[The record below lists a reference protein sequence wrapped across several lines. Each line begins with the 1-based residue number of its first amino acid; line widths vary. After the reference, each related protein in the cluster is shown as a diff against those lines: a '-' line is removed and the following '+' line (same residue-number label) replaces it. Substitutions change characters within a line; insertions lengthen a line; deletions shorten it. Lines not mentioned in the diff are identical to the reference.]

1 MDVLRGV
8 PGGLALENTDM
19 TFKATAFG
27 ALASV
32 FMIGAASAADLPTR
46 KGPPEYIPPPP
57 VFSWEGWHIG
67 VVGGYGGGTSS
78 TSASVWGFGAVPAAF
93 NLNTSTGTTGW
104 LVGYE
109 SGYNWQFAN
118 NFVVGYESEFSY
130 ADVRSSTNNA
140 FFGGVNNR
148 LQWFGAER
156 LRFGYAFGRFLPY
169 ITGGLAYG
177 RIKSNGADFI
187 GGFAFP
193 TNASTWQ
200 AGWTV
205 GAGLEYAFWD
215 KFSVK
220 AEYLYTSMKGTSGY
234 GLGFPTAFRTFD
246 GRGFDTHLARV
257 GLNYN
262 VKSIG
267 ALLGWDG
274 LGL

>member
-1 MDVLRGV
+1 
-8 PGGLALENTDM
+8 M
-19 TFKATAFG
+19 TFKATVVG

-32 FMIGAASAADLPTR
+32 LMIGAASAADLPSR
-46 KGPPEYIPPPP
+46 KAPPEYIPPPP

-67 VVGGYGGGTSS
+67 VVGGYGGGSSS
-78 TSASVWGFGAVPAAF
+78 TSSWIWDFGAVPAVW
-93 NLNTSTGTTGW
+93 NVNTSRGTSGY

-109 SGYNWQFAN
+109 SGYTWQFSN
-118 NFVVGYESEFSY
+118 NFVLGYESEFSY
-130 ADVRSSTNNA
+130 ADVRSNNTNSW
-140 FFGGVNNR
+140 FGGVSNR
-148 LQWFGAER
+148 LEWFGAER
-156 LRFGYAFGRFLPY
+156 LRFGYAFGRILPY
-169 ITGGLAYG
+169 VTGGLAYG
-177 RIKSNGADFI
+177 RVKASGTDSI
-187 GGFAFP
+187 GGFLFP

-215 KFSVK
+215 KFSIK
-220 AEYLYTSMKGTSGY
+220 AEYLYTSMKGPSGT
-234 GLGFPTAFRTFD
+234 GLAFPNGFRTFD